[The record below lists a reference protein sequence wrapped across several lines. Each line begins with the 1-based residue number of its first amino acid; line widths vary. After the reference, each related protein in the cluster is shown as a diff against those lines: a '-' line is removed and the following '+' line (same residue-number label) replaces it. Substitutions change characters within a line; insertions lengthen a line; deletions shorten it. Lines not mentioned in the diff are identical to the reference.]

1 MAKTIRAGGQRAVC
15 PPRDYVPTAK
25 DLADAKERARKIL
38 AGLKKEHPDAQCAL
52 EHAGALELLI
62 ATILSAQCT
71 DERVN
76 IVSKDLFRRYRSA
89 DDFARADLKDLE
101 EAIRSTG
108 FFRNKAKNIQSAC
121 RDIVEKFGGEVP
133 RTMEELLTL
142 AGVGRKTANV
152 VLGNVFDV
160 PGIVTDTHV
169 IRLSRLMGLSA
180 NQDPVKLEFDLMPL
194 IPKKDWALFSHLM
207 AFHGRR
213 VCIARKPLCEKCAVR
228 DYCCYGR
235 LTKGNA

>member
-1 MAKTIRAGGQRAVC
+1 MIKKTRITKHQSIC
-15 PPRDYVPTAK
+15 LPKDYEPSAN
-25 DLADAKERARKIL
+25 DLADAKDRAKKIL
-38 AGLKKEHPDAQCAL
+38 AGLKKAHPDAKCAL
-52 EHAGALELLI
+52 VHCDALELLI

-76 IVSKDLFRRYRSA
+76 IVSKDLFKKYRGA
-89 DDFARADLKDLE
+89 ADFAKAELKELE
-101 EAIRSTG
+101 DAIRSTG

-121 RDIVEKFGGEVP
+121 RDIQEKFNGEVP
-133 RTMEELLTL
+133 RTMDELLTL

-180 NQDPVKLEFDLMPL
+180 NQDPVKLEFDLMLL

-213 VCIARKPLCEKCAVR
+213 VCIARNPLCDKCTIR
-228 DYCCYGR
+228 DHCCYGR
-235 LTKGNA
+235 LTKGRA